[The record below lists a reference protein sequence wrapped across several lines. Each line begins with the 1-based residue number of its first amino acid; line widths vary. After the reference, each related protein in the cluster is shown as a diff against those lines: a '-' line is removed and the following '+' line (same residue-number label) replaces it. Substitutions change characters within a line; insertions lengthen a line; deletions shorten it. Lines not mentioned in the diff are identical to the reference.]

1 MIKYR
6 TGGYDKKIEAVEIV
20 KETAKQVTFK
30 TERGGERREAKRS
43 EWQNW
48 HDSFEKAK
56 QFLLTR
62 TEKSIQCLQQ
72 RVEDYKVEL
81 EKIRALTQEDTQ

>member
-6 TGGYDKKIEAVEIV
+6 TGGYLKKIEVIEIV

-43 EWQNW
+43 EWKNW
-48 HDSFEKAK
+48 HDSFEEAK
-56 QFLLTR
+56 QFLLTKA
-62 TEKSIQCLQQ
+62 ENDLQALQQ

-81 EKIRALTQEDTQ
+81 EKIKALTQ